1 MNQCNKHKKFYFRVI
16 ISMPSACCAYLSYI
30 VIATELQN
38 GRAQKNG
45 RNDKEQHL
53 VSETRVENFSMM
65 QQDMSNTDAS
75 SDVGSSINGHSSM
88 TNIPNHGL
96 ETTQKQVDTPSAD
109 YSPISLEENSLS
121 RSKSS
126 GHENLNQEIQEKAF
140 QDSNRFINKNSDS
153 VNCDGLEI
161 EDKLRE
167 RCQEAD
173 KYCVKE
179 GGSDEYYY
187 NSVEDKLYN
196 DPKSERLK
204 YVKSVRSSGD
214 ATRSTGSLGNNYHAE
229 VKENGINGDAQNN
242 GGNIRSG
249 ERKDSKIYPRD
260 AKNTGLDSKIEQLE
274 NKINMLE
281 GELRE
286 AASIEAALYSVAAE
300 HGSSMSKVH
309 APARRLSRLYL
320 HACKENIPARRSGAA
335 KSAVSG
341 LVLVAKACGNDVP
354 R

>member
-1 MNQCNKHKKFYFRVI
+1 
-16 ISMPSACCAYLSYI
+16 
-30 VIATELQN
+30 
-38 GRAQKNG
+38 
-45 RNDKEQHL
+45 L
-53 VSETRVENFSMM
+53 VSETSVEKLNMM
-65 QQDMSNTDAS
+65 QQDMH
-75 SDVGSSINGHSSM
+75 VRPERSSINGHNSM
-88 TNIPNHGL
+88 ENIPSHGL
-96 ETTQKQVDTPSAD
+96 ETTQKQVVSPSAD
-109 YSPISLEENSLS
+109 YSSISLEEKSMSSS
-121 RSKSS
+121 RSSDQ
-126 GHENLNQEIQEKAF
+126 ETLDQEIHEKAANDINVIINV
-140 QDSNRFINKNSDS
+140 QTNNNEGSYSSNTASLDSNGFMNKNPGS

-161 EDKLRE
+161 KDKLNE
-167 RCQEAD
+167 RCEESD

-187 NSVEDKLYN
+187 SSVEDRLG
-196 DPKSERLK
+196 KSERSK
-204 YVKSVRSSGD
+204 YIKSVRSSGD
-214 ATRSTGSLGNNYHAE
+214 LARSIGSLGSNYHAE

-242 GGNIRSG
+242 GGIIRSS
-249 ERKDSKIYPRD
+249 ERKDSKIYPKD
-260 AKNTGLDSKIEQLE
+260 ARNSISGSKIEQLE
-274 NKINMLE
+274 NKIKMLE